1 MFNWIVMGVILLA
14 SNSEQLSTKI
24 RDVDIEHNMVENHLE
39 GEIHMETNKEISVSI
54 DTHESLYAQEEERR
68 NKEVINELMVFSFI
82 TTTMLVLFTPVAS
95 ILTGILSAGTS
106 LVFYYG
112 TFMVTYHIIYQFYQE
127 IGAAQRRPSMMTA
140 LHEFKDSL
148 VDQFSL
154 DPIDVIYWISEESLK
169 EVTEFGTIAL
179 DKFLE

>member
-1 MFNWIVMGVILLA
+1 MFSITNWLVVGVVLLA
-14 SNSEQLSTKI
+14 NISEQLSTKN
-24 RDVDIEHNMVENHLE
+24 RDVDVDNYSE
-39 GEIHMETNKEISVSI
+39 GEVRMETNTEVAVSV
-54 DTHESLYAQEEERR
+54 DTHDRYNDQVEEMR

-82 TTTMLVLFTPVAS
+82 TTAMLVLFTPIAS

-112 TFMVTYHIIYQFYQE
+112 TFMVTYHIIYLFYQE

-140 LHEFKDSL
+140 LHELKDSL

-154 DPIDVIYWISEESLK
+154 DPIDVMYWISEESLT
-169 EVTEFGTIAL
+169 ELTEFGSIAL

>member
-1 MFNWIVMGVILLA
+1 
-14 SNSEQLSTKI
+14 
-24 RDVDIEHNMVENHLE
+24 
-39 GEIHMETNKEISVSI
+39 METNKEVAVSVDAHDI
-54 DTHESLYAQEEERR
+54 FNDQVEEIR

-82 TTTMLVLFTPVAS
+82 TTTMLVLFTPISS

-140 LHEFKDSL
+140 LHELKVSI
-148 VDQFSL
+148 VDQFS
-154 DPIDVIYWISEESLK
+154 PIDVMYWISEEGLT
-169 EVTEFGTIAL
+169 ELTEFGTIAL
-179 DKFLE
+179 DIYLE